1 MAEIILT
8 GDALEQLRH
17 LPPESVQMPWVGV
30 SSSLVSG
37 SFRTL
42 GAR

>member
-17 LPPESVQMPWVGV
+17 LPPESVFAAAWGI
-30 SSSLVSG
+30 LC
-37 SFRTL
+37 
-42 GAR
+42 

>member
-17 LPPESVQMPWVGV
+17 LPYEGV
-30 SSSLVSG
+30 HICITSPPYYKKMCVEHK
-37 SFRTL
+37 
-42 GAR
+42 

>member
-17 LPPESVQMPWVGV
+17 LPPALGREINPDYAQMATDRIAAATP
-30 SSSLVSG
+30 
-37 SFRTL
+37 
-42 GAR
+42 